1 MMTSRSRQYGVAL
14 VAALILMT
22 SIVFILGNIFYR
34 HQISVAQSTLT
45 MHQNQAYFLA
55 LSAESWAKQLL
66 DEDADESAFDHYN
79 ELWSQA
85 IPAMPV
91 DGGLINGCI
100 SDMQSRFNLNSLVKY
115 PNESELMSDINSGN
129 NNHATVWNNILRF
142 KEIPPD
148 QSRLETIID
157 WIDRDSTAIGTS
169 GAEQE
174 IYESM
179 RPPRMIADS
188 QIVQPS
194 ELAEVMG
201 YNLIEV
207 QQLMPV
213 MTALPIVLKRT
224 KPDQIEPYAINI
236 NTASDELLLAMGGD
250 FDMIFR
256 DAVINNR
263 PFEQIQDFYDKLA
276 FELGYPEDNIKQ
288 RWPEDLIAIA
298 TQFFE
303 LYLEVTLGEARIEV
317 RSIIMRR
324 FNADSVIL
332 SRSMTTVPA
341 STDKNSAS
349 ALLGKM
355 LGKESVDEVE
365 NNFDEEQVVPACIM
379 IGA

>member
-34 HQISVAQSTLT
+34 HQISVAQSTLI

-66 DEDADESAFDHYN
+66 DEDADESSFDHYN

-115 PNESELMSDINSGN
+115 TNASQLTSVINSEN
-129 NNHATVWNNILRF
+129 NSHATVWNNILRL

-157 WIDRDSTAIGTS
+157 WIDKDSSTIGTS

-207 QQLMPV
+207 QQLMSV
-213 MTALPIVLKRT
+213 VTALPVALKT
-224 KPDQIEPYAINI
+224 KPNQVEPYAINI
-236 NTASDELLLAMGGD
+236 NTATDELLLAMGGD

-324 FNADSVIL
+324 FNTDSVIL
-332 SRSMTTVPA
+332 SRSMTTVP
-341 STDKNSAS
+341 SSMDKNSAS
-349 ALLGKM
+349 ALLGKL
-355 LGKESVDEVE
+355 LGEGSVDEAE
-365 NNFDEEQVVPACIM
+365 NNFDEKQVVPACIM

>member
-34 HQISVAQSTLT
+34 HQISVAQSTLI

-66 DEDADESAFDHYN
+66 DEDADESSFDHYN

-115 PNESELMSDINSGN
+115 TNASQLTSVINSEN
-129 NNHATVWNNILRF
+129 NSHATVWNNILRL

-157 WIDRDSTAIGTS
+157 WIDKDSSTIGTS

-207 QQLMPV
+207 QQLMSV
-213 MTALPIVLKRT
+213 VTALPVALKT
-224 KPDQIEPYAINI
+224 KPNQVEPYAINI
-236 NTASDELLLAMGGD
+236 NTATDELLLAMGGD

-324 FNADSVIL
+324 FNTDSVIL
-332 SRSMTTVPA
+332 SRSMTTVP
-341 STDKNSAS
+341 SSMDKNSAS
-349 ALLGKM
+349 ALLGKL
-355 LGKESVDEVE
+355 LGEGSVDEAE
-365 NNFDEEQVVPACIM
+365 NNFDEKQAVPACIM

>member
-1 MMTSRSRQYGVAL
+1 MMTYRTRQYGVAL

-34 HQISVAQSTLT
+34 HQISVAQSTLI

-66 DEDADESAFDHYN
+66 DEDADESSFDHYN

-115 PNESELMSDINSGN
+115 TNASQLTSVINSEN
-129 NNHATVWNNILRF
+129 NSHATVWNNILRL

-157 WIDRDSTAIGTS
+157 WIDKDSSTIGTS

-213 MTALPIVLKRT
+213 MTALPVALKT
-224 KPDQIEPYAINI
+224 KPNQIEPYAINI
-236 NTASDELLLAMGGD
+236 NTAADELLLAMGGD
-250 FDMIFR
+250 FDMIFK

-263 PFEQIQDFYDKLA
+263 PFEKIQDFYDKLA

-341 STDKNSAS
+341 SIDKNSAS

-355 LGKESVDEVE
+355 LGKESDDEAE
-365 NNFDEEQVVPACIM
+365 NNFDEEQVVPACIT

>member
-1 MMTSRSRQYGVAL
+1 MMTPRSRQYGVAL

-34 HQISVAQSTLT
+34 HQISVAQSTLI

-66 DEDADESAFDHYN
+66 DEDADESAFDHNN

-115 PNESELMSDINSGN
+115 TNATQLISDINSEN
-129 NNHATVWNNILRF
+129 NSHATVWNNILRL

-157 WIDRDSTAIGTS
+157 WIDKDSSTIGTS

-201 YNLIEV
+201 YNLVEV

-213 MTALPIVLKRT
+213 ITALPVALKT
-224 KPDQIEPYAINI
+224 KPNQIEPYAINI
-236 NTASDELLLAMGGD
+236 NTAAGELLLAMGGD
-250 FDMIFR
+250 FDMIFK

-263 PFEQIQDFYDKLA
+263 PFEQIQDFYDKLG

-341 STDKNSAS
+341 SIDKNSAS
-349 ALLGKM
+349 SLLSKI
-355 LGKESVDEVE
+355 LGEGTDDESV
-365 NNFDEEQVVPACIM
+365 NNFDEEQVVPACTM

>member
-1 MMTSRSRQYGVAL
+1 MMTSSSRQYGVAL

-55 LSAESWAKQLL
+55 LSAESWARQLL
-66 DEDADESAFDHYN
+66 DEDADESSFDHFD
-79 ELWSQA
+79 ELWAQA

-115 PNESELMSDINSGN
+115 TSASKLMSDINSEN
-129 NNHATVWNNILRF
+129 NSHATVWNNILRF

-157 WIDRDSTAIGTS
+157 WIDKDSSTIGTS

-207 QQLMPV
+207 QQLMPLI
-213 MTALPIVLKRT
+213 TALPIALKT
-224 KPDQIEPYAINI
+224 KPNQIEPHAINI
-236 NTASDELLLAMGGD
+236 NTATDELLLAIGGN
-250 FDMIFR
+250 FDTIFR

-288 RWPEDLIAIA
+288 RWPDDLVAIA

-332 SRSMTTVPA
+332 SRSMTTVP
-341 STDKNSAS
+341 SSIDKNSAS
-349 ALLGKM
+349 SLLGKL
-355 LGKESVDEVE
+355 LGEGSDDEVE
-365 NNFDEEQVVPACIM
+365 NDFDEEQVVPACTM

>member
-1 MMTSRSRQYGVAL
+1 MMTFRSRQYGVAL

-34 HQISVAQSTLT
+34 HQISVAQSTLI

-66 DEDADESAFDHYN
+66 DEDADESAFDHNN

-115 PNESELMSDINSGN
+115 TNATQLISDINSEN
-129 NNHATVWNNILRF
+129 NSHATVWNNILRL

-157 WIDRDSTAIGTS
+157 WIDKDSSTIGTS

-201 YNLIEV
+201 YNLVEV
-207 QQLMPV
+207 QQLMPEI
-213 MTALPIVLKRT
+213 TALPVALKT
-224 KPDQIEPYAINI
+224 KPNQIEPYAINI
-236 NTASDELLLAMGGD
+236 NTAADVLLLAMGGD
-250 FDMIFR
+250 FDMIFK

-263 PFEQIQDFYDKLA
+263 PFEQMQDFYGKLA
-276 FELGYPEDNIKQ
+276 FELGYPEDYIKQ

-332 SRSMTTVPA
+332 SRSMTTVPT
-341 STDKNSAS
+341 SVDKNSAS
-349 ALLGKM
+349 ALLGKL
-355 LGKESVDEVE
+355 LGEESDDETE
-365 NNFDEEQVVPACIM
+365 NNFEEKQAVPACIM

>member
-1 MMTSRSRQYGVAL
+1 MMTYRTRQYGVAL

-34 HQISVAQSTLT
+34 HQISVAQSTLI

-66 DEDADESAFDHYN
+66 DEDADESAFDHNN

-115 PNESELMSDINSGN
+115 TNATQLMSAINSEN
-129 NNHATVWNNILRF
+129 NSHATVWNNILRL

-157 WIDRDSTAIGTS
+157 WIDKDSTTIGTS

-201 YNLIEV
+201 YNLVEV

-213 MTALPIVLKRT
+213 ITALPVALKT
-224 KPDQIEPYAINI
+224 KPNQIEPYAINI
-236 NTASDELLLAMGGD
+236 NTAADELLLAMGGD
-250 FDMIFR
+250 FDMIFK

-332 SRSMTTVPA
+332 LRSMTTVPA
-341 STDKNSAS
+341 SIDKNSAS

-355 LGKESVDEVE
+355 LGKESDDEAE
-365 NNFDEEQVVPACIM
+365 NNFDEEQVVPACIT

>member
-34 HQISVAQSTLT
+34 HQISVAQSTLI

-66 DEDADESAFDHYN
+66 DEDANESAFDHNN

-115 PNESELMSDINSGN
+115 TNATQLTSVINSEN
-129 NNHATVWNNILRF
+129 NNHATVWNNILRL

-157 WIDRDSTAIGTS
+157 WIDKDSSTIGTS

-201 YNLIEV
+201 YNLVEV
-207 QQLMPV
+207 QQLMPLI
-213 MTALPIVLKRT
+213 TALPVALKT
-224 KPDQIEPYAINI
+224 KPNQIEPYAINI
-236 NTASDELLLAMGGD
+236 NTAADELLLAMGGD
-250 FDMIFR
+250 FDMIFK
-256 DAVINNR
+256 DVVINNR
-263 PFEQIQDFYDKLA
+263 PFEKIEDFYQKLTD
-276 FELGYPEDNIKQ
+276 ELMYPIDNIKQ

-341 STDKNSAS
+341 SIDKNSAS
-349 ALLGKM
+349 SLLSKI
-355 LGKESVDEVE
+355 LGEGTDNEAE
-365 NNFDEEQVVPACIM
+365 NNFDEEQVVPACTM

>member
-142 KEIPPD
+142 KEIPAD

-157 WIDRDSTAIGTS
+157 WIDKGSSTIGTS

-317 RSIIMRR
+317 RSIILRR

-349 ALLGKM
+349 ALLGKI
-355 LGKESVDEVE
+355 LGKESVDEAE

>member
-34 HQISVAQSTLT
+34 HQISVAQSTLV

-66 DEDADESAFDHYN
+66 DEDADESSFDHNN
-79 ELWSQA
+79 EIWSQA

-115 PNESELMSDINSGN
+115 TNATQLTSVINSEN
-129 NNHATVWNNILRF
+129 NNHATVWNNILRL

-157 WIDRDSTAIGTS
+157 WIDKDSSTIGTS

-201 YNLIEV
+201 YNLVEV

-213 MTALPIVLKRT
+213 MTALPVALKT
-224 KPDQIEPYAINI
+224 KPNQIEPYAINI
-236 NTASDELLLAMGGD
+236 NTAADELLLAMGGD
-250 FDMIFR
+250 FDMIFK

-341 STDKNSAS
+341 SIDKNSAS

-355 LGKESVDEVE
+355 LGKESDDEAE
-365 NNFDEEQVVPACIM
+365 NNFDEEQVLPACIM

>member
-34 HQISVAQSTLT
+34 HQISVAQSTLV

-66 DEDADESAFDHYN
+66 DEDADESSFDHNN
-79 ELWSQA
+79 EIWSQA

-115 PNESELMSDINSGN
+115 TNATQLTSVINSEN
-129 NNHATVWNNILRF
+129 NNHATVWNNILRL

-157 WIDRDSTAIGTS
+157 WIDKDSSTIGTS

-201 YNLIEV
+201 YNLVEV

-213 MTALPIVLKRT
+213 MTALPVALKT
-224 KPDQIEPYAINI
+224 KPNQIEPYAINI
-236 NTASDELLLAMGGD
+236 NTAADELLLAMGGD
-250 FDMIFR
+250 FDMIFK
-256 DAVINNR
+256 DVVINNR
-263 PFEQIQDFYDKLA
+263 PFEKIEDFYQKLTD
-276 FELGYPEDNIKQ
+276 ELMYPIDNIKQ

-341 STDKNSAS
+341 SIDKNSAS

-355 LGKESVDEVE
+355 LGEESEDEAE
-365 NNFDEEQVVPACIM
+365 NNFDEERVVPACIT

>member
-34 HQISVAQSTLT
+34 HQISVAQSTLI

-115 PNESELMSDINSGN
+115 TNSTQLMSVINSEN
-129 NNHATVWNNILRF
+129 NNYAMVWNNILRL

-157 WIDRDSTAIGTS
+157 WIDKDSSTIGTS

-207 QQLMPV
+207 QQLMPLI
-213 MTALPIVLKRT
+213 TALPIALKT
-224 KPDQIEPYAINI
+224 KPNQIEPYAINI
-236 NTASDELLLAMGGD
+236 NTATDELLLAMGGD
-250 FDMIFR
+250 FDMIFK

-263 PFEQIQDFYDKLA
+263 PFEKIQDFYAKLA
-276 FELGYPEDNIKQ
+276 SELGYPEDNIKQ
-288 RWPEDLIAIA
+288 RWPEDLVAIA

-341 STDKNSAS
+341 SIDKNSAS

-355 LGKESVDEVE
+355 LGKESDDEAE
-365 NNFDEEQVVPACIM
+365 NNFDEEQVVPACIT

>member
-1 MMTSRSRQYGVAL
+1 MMTFRSRQYGVAL

-34 HQISVAQSTLT
+34 HQISVAQSTLI

-66 DEDADESAFDHYN
+66 DEDADESAFDHNN

-115 PNESELMSDINSGN
+115 TNATQLMSAINSEN
-129 NNHATVWNNILRF
+129 NSHATVWNNILRL

-157 WIDRDSTAIGTS
+157 WIDKDSSTIGTS

-201 YNLIEV
+201 YNLVEV

-213 MTALPIVLKRT
+213 ITALPVALKT
-224 KPDQIEPYAINI
+224 KPNQVQPYAINI
-236 NTASDELLLAMGGD
+236 NTAADELLLAIGGD
-250 FDMIFR
+250 FDTIFK

-341 STDKNSAS
+341 SIDKNSAS
-349 ALLGKM
+349 SLLSKI
-355 LGKESVDEVE
+355 LGEGTDDESV
-365 NNFDEEQVVPACIM
+365 NNFDEEQVVPACTM

>member
-115 PNESELMSDINSGN
+115 TNATQLMSAINSEN
-129 NNHATVWNNILRF
+129 NSHATVWNNILRL

-157 WIDRDSTAIGTS
+157 WIDKGSSTIGTS

-201 YNLIEV
+201 YNLVEV

-213 MTALPIVLKRT
+213 MTALPVALKT
-224 KPDQIEPYAINI
+224 KPNQIEPYAINI
-236 NTASDELLLAMGGD
+236 NTAADELLLAMGGD
-250 FDMIFR
+250 FDIIFK

-341 STDKNSAS
+341 SIDKNSAS

-355 LGKESVDEVE
+355 LGKESDDEAE
-365 NNFDEEQVVPACIM
+365 NNFDEEQVVPACIT

>member
-1 MMTSRSRQYGVAL
+1 MTFRSRQYGVAL

-34 HQISVAQSTLT
+34 HQISVAQSTLI

-66 DEDADESAFDHYN
+66 DEDADESAFDHNN

-100 SDMQSRFNLNSLVKY
+100 SDMQSRFNLNSLMKY
-115 PNESELMSDINSGN
+115 TNATRLMSDINSEN
-129 NNHATVWNNILRF
+129 NSHATVWNNILRL

-157 WIDRDSTAIGTS
+157 WIDKDSSTIGTS

-201 YNLIEV
+201 YNLVEV

-213 MTALPIVLKRT
+213 ITALPVALKT
-224 KPDQIEPYAINI
+224 KPNQIEPYAINI
-236 NTASDELLLAMGGD
+236 NTAADELLLAMGGD
-250 FDMIFR
+250 FDMIFK

-263 PFEQIQDFYDKLA
+263 PFEQMQDFYGKLA
-276 FELGYPEDNIKQ
+276 FELGYPEDYIKQ

-332 SRSMTTVPA
+332 SRSMTTVPT
-341 STDKNSAS
+341 SVDKNSAS
-349 ALLGKM
+349 ALLGKL
-355 LGKESVDEVE
+355 LGEESDDETE
-365 NNFDEEQVVPACIM
+365 NNFEEKQAVPACIM

>member
-14 VAALILMT
+14 VAALILMA

-34 HQISVAQSTLT
+34 HQISVAQSTLI

-66 DEDADESAFDHYN
+66 DEDADESAFDHNN

-115 PNESELMSDINSGN
+115 TNATQLTSVINSEN
-129 NNHATVWNNILRF
+129 NSHATVWNNILRL

-157 WIDRDSTAIGTS
+157 WIDKDSSTIGTS

-207 QQLMPV
+207 QQLMPLI
-213 MTALPIVLKRT
+213 TALPVALKT
-224 KPDQIEPYAINI
+224 KPNQIEPYAINI
-236 NTASDELLLAMGGD
+236 NTAADELLLAMGGD
-250 FDMIFR
+250 FDMIFK
-256 DAVINNR
+256 DVVINNR
-263 PFEQIQDFYDKLA
+263 PFEQIKDFYDKLA
-276 FELGYPEDNIKQ
+276 FELGYLEDNIKQ

-341 STDKNSAS
+341 SIDKNSAS

-355 LGKESVDEVE
+355 LGKESDDEAE
-365 NNFDEEQVVPACIM
+365 NNFDEEQVVPACIT

>member
-45 MHQNQAYFLA
+45 IHQNQAYFLA

-66 DEDADESAFDHYN
+66 DEDADESSFDHFD
-79 ELWSQA
+79 ELWAQA

-100 SDMQSRFNLNSLVKY
+100 SDMQSRFNLNALVKY
-115 PNESELMSDINSGN
+115 TSGTQLTSDVNSENNS
-129 NNHATVWNNILRF
+129 HATVWNNILRF

-157 WIDRDSTAIGTS
+157 WIDKGSSTIGTS

-201 YNLIEV
+201 YNLLEV

-213 MTALPIVLKRT
+213 ITALPIALKT
-224 KPDQIEPYAINI
+224 KPNQIEPYAINI
-236 NTASDELLLAMGGD
+236 NTASDDLLLAIGGD
-250 FDMIFR
+250 FDTIFK
-256 DAVINNR
+256 DTVINNR

-288 RWPEDLIAIA
+288 RWPDDLITIA

-341 STDKNSAS
+341 SIDKNSAS
-349 ALLGKM
+349 ALLGKL
-355 LGKESVDEVE
+355 LGEESVDEAE
-365 NNFDEEQVVPACIM
+365 NNFDEKQVVPACTM

>member
-34 HQISVAQSTLT
+34 HQISVAQSTLI

-66 DEDADESAFDHYN
+66 DEDADESSFDHNN
-79 ELWSQA
+79 EIWSQA

-115 PNESELMSDINSGN
+115 TNATQLTSVINSEN
-129 NNHATVWNNILRF
+129 NSHATVWNNILRL

-157 WIDRDSTAIGTS
+157 WIDKDSSIIGTS

-201 YNLIEV
+201 YNLVEV

-213 MTALPIVLKRT
+213 MTALPVALKT
-224 KPDQIEPYAINI
+224 KPNQIEPYAINI
-236 NTASDELLLAMGGD
+236 NTAADELLLAMGGD
-250 FDMIFR
+250 FDMIFK

-341 STDKNSAS
+341 SIDKNSAS

-355 LGKESVDEVE
+355 LGKESDDEAE
-365 NNFDEEQVVPACIM
+365 NNFDEEQVVPACII

>member
-1 MMTSRSRQYGVAL
+1 MMTFRSRQYGVAL

-45 MHQNQAYFLA
+45 IHQNQAYFLA
-55 LSAESWAKQLL
+55 LSAESWARQLL
-66 DEDADESAFDHYN
+66 DEDADESAFDHYG

-100 SDMQSRFNLNSLVKY
+100 SDMQSRFNLNALVKY
-115 PNESELMSDINSGN
+115 SNESQLMSDLNSGD
-129 NNHATVWNNILRF
+129 NNHATVWSNILRF

-148 QSRLETIID
+148 QGRLETIID
-157 WIDRDSTAIGTS
+157 WIDRDSSTIGTS

-188 QIVQPS
+188 QIVQAS

-207 QQLMPV
+207 QQLMSV
-213 MTALPIVLKRT
+213 ITALPVALKT
-224 KPDQIEPYAINI
+224 KPNQIEPYAINI
-236 NTASDELLLAMGGD
+236 NTAADELLIAMGGD

-256 DAVINNR
+256 DAVVNNR

-288 RWPEDLIAIA
+288 RWPDDLVAIA

-324 FNADSVIL
+324 FNEDSVIL
-332 SRSMTTVPA
+332 SRSITTVPA
-341 STDKNSAS
+341 SIDKNSAS
-349 ALLGKM
+349 SLLGKL
-355 LGKESVDEVE
+355 LGEESDDEAE

>member
-115 PNESELMSDINSGN
+115 TNATQLTSVINSEN
-129 NNHATVWNNILRF
+129 NNHATVWNNILRL

-157 WIDRDSTAIGTS
+157 WIDKDSSTIGTS

-201 YNLIEV
+201 YNLVEV
-207 QQLMPV
+207 QQLMPLI
-213 MTALPIVLKRT
+213 TALPVALKT
-224 KPDQIEPYAINI
+224 KPNQIEPYAINI
-236 NTASDELLLAMGGD
+236 NTAADELLLAMGGD
-250 FDMIFR
+250 FDIIFK
-256 DAVINNR
+256 DTVINNR

-332 SRSMTTVPA
+332 LRSMTTVPA
-341 STDKNSAS
+341 SIDKNSAS

-355 LGKESVDEVE
+355 LGKESDDEAE
-365 NNFDEEQVVPACIM
+365 NNFDEEQVVPACIT

>member
-34 HQISVAQSTLT
+34 HQISVAQSTLI

-66 DEDADESAFDHYN
+66 DEDADESAFDHNN

-100 SDMQSRFNLNSLVKY
+100 SDMQSQFNLNSLVKY
-115 PNESELMSDINSGN
+115 TNATQLMSAINSEN
-129 NNHATVWNNILRF
+129 NSHATVWNNILRL

-157 WIDRDSTAIGTS
+157 WIDKDSSTIGTS

-213 MTALPIVLKRT
+213 ITALPVALKT
-224 KPDQIEPYAINI
+224 KPNQIEPYAINI
-236 NTASDELLLAMGGD
+236 NTAADELLLAIGGD
-250 FDMIFR
+250 FDMIFK

-263 PFEQIQDFYDKLA
+263 PFEQIEDFYDKLA

-288 RWPEDLIAIA
+288 RWPDDLVAIA

-341 STDKNSAS
+341 SIDKNSAS
-349 ALLGKM
+349 SLLSKI
-355 LGKESVDEVE
+355 LGEGTDDESV
-365 NNFDEEQVVPACIM
+365 NNFDEEQVVPACTM

>member
-34 HQISVAQSTLT
+34 HQISVAQSTLI

-66 DEDADESAFDHYN
+66 DEDADESSFDHYN
-79 ELWSQA
+79 ELWAQA

-100 SDMQSRFNLNSLVKY
+100 SDMQSRFNLNALLKY
-115 PNESELMSDINSGN
+115 TKDSQLISDINSEN
-129 NNHATVWNNILRF
+129 NSHASVWNNILRF

-157 WIDRDSTAIGTS
+157 WIDKDSSTIGTS

-207 QQLMPV
+207 QQLMPLI
-213 MTALPIVLKRT
+213 TALPIALKT
-224 KPDQIEPYAINI
+224 KPNQIEPHAINI
-236 NTASDELLLAMGGD
+236 NTATDELLLAIGGN
-250 FDMIFR
+250 FDTIFR

-288 RWPEDLIAIA
+288 RWPDDLVAIA

-332 SRSMTTVPA
+332 SRSMTTVP
-341 STDKNSAS
+341 SSIDKNSAS
-349 ALLGKM
+349 SLLGKL
-355 LGKESVDEVE
+355 LGEGSDDEVE
-365 NNFDEEQVVPACIM
+365 NDFDEEQVVPACTM

>member
-1 MMTSRSRQYGVAL
+1 
-14 VAALILMT
+14 
-22 SIVFILGNIFYR
+22 
-34 HQISVAQSTLT
+34 
-45 MHQNQAYFLA
+45 
-55 LSAESWAKQLL
+55 
-66 DEDADESAFDHYN
+66 
-79 ELWSQA
+79 
-85 IPAMPV
+85 
-91 DGGLINGCI
+91 
-100 SDMQSRFNLNSLVKY
+100 MQSRFNLNSLVKY
-115 PNESELMSDINSGN
+115 TNATQLMSAINSEN
-129 NNHATVWNNILRF
+129 NSHATVWNNILRL

-157 WIDRDSTAIGTS
+157 WIDKGSSTVGTS

-236 NTASDELLLAMGGD
+236 NTAADELLLAMGGD

-288 RWPEDLIAIA
+288 RWPEDLIGIA

-349 ALLGKM
+349 ALLGKI
-355 LGKESVDEVE
+355 LGKEPDDETE

>member
-1 MMTSRSRQYGVAL
+1 MMTSRSHQYGVAL

-66 DEDADESAFDHYN
+66 DEDADESAFDHNN

-115 PNESELMSDINSGN
+115 TNATQLTSVINSEN
-129 NNHATVWNNILRF
+129 NSHATVWNNILRL

-157 WIDRDSTAIGTS
+157 WIDKDSSTIGTS

-201 YNLIEV
+201 YNLVEV

-213 MTALPIVLKRT
+213 ITALPIALKT
-224 KPDQIEPYAINI
+224 KPNQIEPHAINI
-236 NTASDELLLAMGGD
+236 NTAADELLLAMGGD
-250 FDMIFR
+250 FDMIFK

-263 PFEQIQDFYDKLA
+263 PFEQIQDFYDKLG

-341 STDKNSAS
+341 SIDKNSAS

-355 LGKESVDEVE
+355 LGKESDDEAE
-365 NNFDEEQVVPACIM
+365 NNFDEEQVVPACIT

>member
-1 MMTSRSRQYGVAL
+1 MMTSRSHQYGVAL

-66 DEDADESAFDHYN
+66 DEDADESSFDHNN

-115 PNESELMSDINSGN
+115 TNATQLTSVINSEN
-129 NNHATVWNNILRF
+129 NNHATVWNNILRL

-157 WIDRDSTAIGTS
+157 WIDKDSSTIGTS

-188 QIVQPS
+188 QLVQPS

-201 YNLIEV
+201 YNLVEV

-213 MTALPIVLKRT
+213 ITALPVALKT
-224 KPDQIEPYAINI
+224 KPNQIEPYAINI
-236 NTASDELLLAMGGD
+236 NTAADELLLAMGGD
-250 FDMIFR
+250 FDMIFK

-341 STDKNSAS
+341 SIDKNSAS

-355 LGKESVDEVE
+355 LGKESDDEAE
-365 NNFDEEQVVPACIM
+365 NNFDEEQVVPACIT

>member
-1 MMTSRSRQYGVAL
+1 MMSSRSRQYGVAL

-34 HQISVAQSTLT
+34 HQISVAQSTLI

-66 DEDADESAFDHYN
+66 DEDADESAFDHNN

-115 PNESELMSDINSGN
+115 TNATQLMSVINSEN
-129 NNHATVWNNILRF
+129 NNYATVWNNILRL

-157 WIDRDSTAIGTS
+157 WIDKDSSTIGTS

-207 QQLMPV
+207 QQLMPLI
-213 MTALPIVLKRT
+213 TALPIALKT
-224 KPDQIEPYAINI
+224 KPNQIEPYAINI
-236 NTASDELLLAMGGD
+236 NTAADELLLAMGGD
-250 FDMIFR
+250 FDMIFK

-263 PFEQIQDFYDKLA
+263 PFEKIQDFYDKLA
-276 FELGYPEDNIKQ
+276 SELGYPEDNIKQ

-341 STDKNSAS
+341 SIDKNSAS

-355 LGKESVDEVE
+355 LGKESDDEAE

>member
-66 DEDADESAFDHYN
+66 DEDADESSFDHNN

-115 PNESELMSDINSGN
+115 TNATQLTSVINSEN
-129 NNHATVWNNILRF
+129 NNHATVWNNILRL

-157 WIDRDSTAIGTS
+157 WIDKGSSTIGTS

-201 YNLIEV
+201 YNLVEV

-213 MTALPIVLKRT
+213 MTALPVALKT
-224 KPDQIEPYAINI
+224 KPNQIEPYAINI
-236 NTASDELLLAMGGD
+236 NTAADELLLAMGGD
-250 FDMIFR
+250 FDIIFK

-341 STDKNSAS
+341 SIDKNSAS

-355 LGKESVDEVE
+355 LGKESDDEAE
-365 NNFDEEQVVPACIM
+365 NNFDEEQVVPACIT

>member
-14 VAALILMT
+14 VAALILMA

-34 HQISVAQSTLT
+34 HQISVAQSTLI

-66 DEDADESAFDHYN
+66 DEDADESAFDHNN

-115 PNESELMSDINSGN
+115 TNATQLTSVINSEN
-129 NNHATVWNNILRF
+129 NSHATVWNNILRL

-157 WIDRDSTAIGTS
+157 WIDKDSSTIGTS

-207 QQLMPV
+207 QQLMSV
-213 MTALPIVLKRT
+213 VTALPVALKT
-224 KPDQIEPYAINI
+224 KPNQVEPYAINI
-236 NTASDELLLAMGGD
+236 NTAADELLLATGGD
-250 FDMIFR
+250 FDMIFK
-256 DAVINNR
+256 DVVINNR

-341 STDKNSAS
+341 SIDKNSAS

-355 LGKESVDEVE
+355 LGKESDDEAE
-365 NNFDEEQVVPACIM
+365 NNFDEEQVVPACIT

>member
-1 MMTSRSRQYGVAL
+1 MMTSRSHQYGVAL

-34 HQISVAQSTLT
+34 HQISVAQSTLI

-66 DEDADESAFDHYN
+66 DEDADESSFDHNN

-115 PNESELMSDINSGN
+115 TNATQLTSVINSEN
-129 NNHATVWNNILRF
+129 NNHATVWNNILRL

-157 WIDRDSTAIGTS
+157 WIDKDSSTIGTS

-188 QIVQPS
+188 QLVQPS

-201 YNLIEV
+201 YNLVEV

-213 MTALPIVLKRT
+213 ITALPVALKT
-224 KPDQIEPYAINI
+224 KPNQIEPYAINI
-236 NTASDELLLAMGGD
+236 NTAADELLLAMGGD
-250 FDMIFR
+250 FDMIFK

-341 STDKNSAS
+341 SIDKNSAS

-355 LGKESVDEVE
+355 LGKESDDEAE
-365 NNFDEEQVVPACIM
+365 NNFDEEQVVPACIT

>member
-1 MMTSRSRQYGVAL
+1 
-14 VAALILMT
+14 
-22 SIVFILGNIFYR
+22 
-34 HQISVAQSTLT
+34 
-45 MHQNQAYFLA
+45 
-55 LSAESWAKQLL
+55 
-66 DEDADESAFDHYN
+66 
-79 ELWSQA
+79 
-85 IPAMPV
+85 
-91 DGGLINGCI
+91 
-100 SDMQSRFNLNSLVKY
+100 MQSRFNLNSLVKY
-115 PNESELMSDINSGN
+115 TNATQLSSVINSEN
-129 NNHATVWNNILRF
+129 NSHATVWNNILRF
-142 KEIPPD
+142 QEIPPD
-148 QSRLETIID
+148 QGRLETIID
-157 WIDRDSTAIGTS
+157 WIDKDSSTIGTS

-213 MTALPIVLKRT
+213 ITALPVSLKT
-224 KPDQIEPYAINI
+224 KPNQVEPYAINI
-236 NTASDELLLAMGGD
+236 NTATDELLLAMGGD

-263 PFEQIQDFYDKLA
+263 PFEQIQDFYDELA

-324 FNADSVIL
+324 FNTDSVIL

-341 STDKNSAS
+341 SIDKNSAS
-349 ALLGKM
+349 ALLGKL
-355 LGKESVDEVE
+355 LGEESDDETE
-365 NNFDEEQVVPACIM
+365 NNFDEKQVVPACIM

>member
-1 MMTSRSRQYGVAL
+1 MMTFRSRQYGVAL

-66 DEDADESAFDHYN
+66 DEDADESSFDHYN
-79 ELWSQA
+79 ELWAQA

-100 SDMQSRFNLNSLVKY
+100 SDMQSRFNLNALLKY
-115 PNESELMSDINSGN
+115 TKDSQLISDINSEN
-129 NNHATVWNNILRF
+129 NSHASVWNNILRF

-157 WIDRDSTAIGTS
+157 WIDKDSSTIGTS

-207 QQLMPV
+207 QQLMPLI
-213 MTALPIVLKRT
+213 TALPIALKT
-224 KPDQIEPYAINI
+224 KPNQIEPHAINI
-236 NTASDELLLAMGGD
+236 NTATDELLLAIGGN
-250 FDMIFR
+250 FDTIFR

-288 RWPEDLIAIA
+288 RWPDDLVAIA

-332 SRSMTTVPA
+332 SRSMTTVP
-341 STDKNSAS
+341 SSIDKNSAS
-349 ALLGKM
+349 SLLGKL
-355 LGKESVDEVE
+355 LGEGSDDEVE
-365 NNFDEEQVVPACIM
+365 NDFDEEQVVPACTM

>member
-14 VAALILMT
+14 VAALILMA

-34 HQISVAQSTLT
+34 HQISVAQSTLI

-66 DEDADESAFDHYN
+66 DEDADESAFDHN
-79 ELWSQA
+79 DELWSQA

-115 PNESELMSDINSGN
+115 TNASQLTSVINSEN
-129 NNHATVWNNILRF
+129 NSHATVWNNILRL

-157 WIDRDSTAIGTS
+157 WIDKDSSTIGTS

-207 QQLMPV
+207 QQLMPLI
-213 MTALPIVLKRT
+213 TALPVALKT
-224 KPDQIEPYAINI
+224 KPNQIEPYAINI
-236 NTASDELLLAMGGD
+236 NTAADELLLAMGGD

-341 STDKNSAS
+341 SIDKNSAS

-355 LGKESVDEVE
+355 LGKESDDEAE

>member
-1 MMTSRSRQYGVAL
+1 MMTSRSHQYGVAL

-66 DEDADESAFDHYN
+66 DEDADESSFDHNN

-115 PNESELMSDINSGN
+115 TNATQLTSVINSEN
-129 NNHATVWNNILRF
+129 NNHATVWNNILRL

-157 WIDRDSTAIGTS
+157 WIDKDSSTIGTS

-188 QIVQPS
+188 QLVQPS

-201 YNLIEV
+201 YNLVEV

-213 MTALPIVLKRT
+213 ITALPVALKT
-224 KPDQIEPYAINI
+224 KPNQIEPYAINI
-236 NTASDELLLAMGGD
+236 NTAADELLLAMGGD
-250 FDMIFR
+250 FDMIFK

-341 STDKNSAS
+341 SIDKNSAS
-349 ALLGKM
+349 ALLGKI
-355 LGKESVDEVE
+355 LGKESDDEAE
-365 NNFDEEQVVPACIM
+365 NNFDEEQVVPACIT

>member
-1 MMTSRSRQYGVAL
+1 MMTSTSRQYGVAL

-66 DEDADESAFDHYN
+66 DEDADESAFDHYD

-100 SDMQSRFNLNSLVKY
+100 SDMQSRFNLNALVKY
-115 PNESELMSDINSGN
+115 TSDSELLADTNSEN

-142 KEIPPD
+142 QEIPSD

-157 WIDRDSTAIGTS
+157 WIDKDSSTIGTS

-179 RPPRMIADS
+179 RPPRMIADA

-213 MTALPIVLKRT
+213 ITALPVALKT
-224 KPDQIEPYAINI
+224 EPNQVEPYAINI

-263 PFEQIQDFYDKLA
+263 PFEKIQDFYDKLA
-276 FELGYPEDNIKQ
+276 FELGYPEENIKQ
-288 RWPEDLIAIA
+288 RWPDDLVAIA

-324 FNADSVIL
+324 FDADSVIL
-332 SRSMTTVPA
+332 SRSMTTVPV
-341 STDKNSAS
+341 SVDKNSAS
-349 ALLGKM
+349 ALLGKL
-355 LGKESVDEVE
+355 LGEESDDETE
-365 NNFDEEQVVPACIM
+365 NNFDEKQVVPACIM

>member
-34 HQISVAQSTLT
+34 HQISVAQSTLI

-66 DEDADESAFDHYN
+66 DEDADESSFDHNN
-79 ELWSQA
+79 EIWSQA

-115 PNESELMSDINSGN
+115 TNATQLTSVINSEN
-129 NNHATVWNNILRF
+129 NNHATVWNNILRL

-157 WIDRDSTAIGTS
+157 WIDKDSSTIGTS

-201 YNLIEV
+201 YNLVEV

-213 MTALPIVLKRT
+213 MTALPVALKT
-224 KPDQIEPYAINI
+224 KPNQIEPYAINI
-236 NTASDELLLAMGGD
+236 NTAADELLLAMGGD
-250 FDMIFR
+250 FDMIFK

-341 STDKNSAS
+341 SIDKNSAS

-355 LGKESVDEVE
+355 LGKESDDEAE
-365 NNFDEEQVVPACIM
+365 NNFDEEQVVPACIT

>member
-14 VAALILMT
+14 VAALILMA

-34 HQISVAQSTLT
+34 HQISVAQSTLI

-66 DEDADESAFDHYN
+66 DEDADESAFDHNN

-115 PNESELMSDINSGN
+115 TNATQLTSVINSEN
-129 NNHATVWNNILRF
+129 NSHATVWNNILRL

-157 WIDRDSTAIGTS
+157 WIDKDSSTIGTS

-207 QQLMPV
+207 QQLMPLI
-213 MTALPIVLKRT
+213 TALPVALKT
-224 KPDQIEPYAINI
+224 KPNQIEPYAINI
-236 NTASDELLLAMGGD
+236 NTATDELLLAMGGD
-250 FDMIFR
+250 FDMIFK

-263 PFEQIQDFYDKLA
+263 PFEKIQDFYDKLA

-288 RWPEDLIAIA
+288 RWPEDLVAIA

-341 STDKNSAS
+341 SIDKNSAS

-355 LGKESVDEVE
+355 LGKESDDEAE
-365 NNFDEEQVVPACIM
+365 NNFDEEQVVPACIT

>member
-14 VAALILMT
+14 VAALILMA

-34 HQISVAQSTLT
+34 HQISVAQSTLI

-66 DEDADESAFDHYN
+66 DEDADESVFDHNN

-115 PNESELMSDINSGN
+115 TNSTQLMSVINSEN
-129 NNHATVWNNILRF
+129 NNYATVWNNILRL

-157 WIDRDSTAIGTS
+157 WIDKDSSTIGTS

-207 QQLMPV
+207 QQLMPLI
-213 MTALPIVLKRT
+213 TALPIALKT
-224 KPDQIEPYAINI
+224 KPNQIEPYAINI
-236 NTASDELLLAMGGD
+236 NTATDELLLAMGGD
-250 FDMIFR
+250 FDMIFK

-263 PFEQIQDFYDKLA
+263 PFEKIQDFYDKLA

-288 RWPEDLIAIA
+288 RWPEDLVAIA

-341 STDKNSAS
+341 SIDKNSAS

-355 LGKESVDEVE
+355 LGKESDDEAE

>member
-34 HQISVAQSTLT
+34 HQISVAQSTLI

-115 PNESELMSDINSGN
+115 TNATQLTSVINSEN
-129 NNHATVWNNILRF
+129 NNHATVWNNILRL

-157 WIDRDSTAIGTS
+157 WIDKDSSTIGTS

-201 YNLIEV
+201 YNLVEV

-213 MTALPIVLKRT
+213 MTALPVALKT
-224 KPDQIEPYAINI
+224 KPNQIEPYAINI
-236 NTASDELLLAMGGD
+236 NTAADELLLAMGGD
-250 FDMIFR
+250 FDIIFK

-341 STDKNSAS
+341 SIDKNSAS

-355 LGKESVDEVE
+355 LGKESDDEAE
-365 NNFDEEQVVPACIM
+365 NNFDEEQVVPACIT

>member
-115 PNESELMSDINSGN
+115 TNATQLMSAINSEN
-129 NNHATVWNNILRF
+129 NSHATVWNNILRL

-148 QSRLETIID
+148 QGRLETIID
-157 WIDRDSTAIGTS
+157 WIDKDSSTIGTS

-207 QQLMPV
+207 QQLMPLI
-213 MTALPIVLKRT
+213 TALPIALKT
-224 KPDQIEPYAINI
+224 KPNQIEPHVINI
-236 NTASDELLLAMGGD
+236 NTAADELLLAMGGD

-263 PFEQIQDFYDKLA
+263 PFEQIEDFYQKLTD
-276 FELGYPEDNIKQ
+276 ELGYPKDNIKQ

-349 ALLGKM
+349 ALLGKI
-355 LGKESVDEVE
+355 LGKESDDEAE